1 MNITLANID
10 LNNTEHLAHAVRLLN
25 NYAGLSPLLI
35 SAVRDICIDFR
46 DVDLVRIS
54 DVNAPV
60 PSEAA
65 MGQYPLRYEA
75 ALAIYGKTTRAF
87 LRKML
92 ERIHAHG
99 STTLEDA
106 AADANISLDT
116 ARAYLRNA
124 GRTASALKVTLPV
137 RPEWQPDMGCNTYT
151 AAV

>member
-10 LNNTEHLAHAVRLLN
+10 LTNADHLSHAVAALN
-25 NYAGLSPLLI
+25 AYAALSPDLLLGVE
-35 SAVRDICIDFR
+35 SLRLDFHTL
-46 DVDLVRIS
+46 DLIPM
-54 DVNAPV
+54 NAPV

-75 ALAIYGKTTRAF
+75 ALAIYGRTTRAF